1 MQALVSIKRAQLP
14 TIAVTG
20 LFVLFVVMLPRYTD
34 TAKTW
39 FVLLILSATVYSVCH
54 LRQFRQTSPL
64 ERAIF
69 CVLLAN
75 FLWIAF
81 CYYANGQPER
91 GDAFLWSRHFYL
103 LFLIPL
109 FIMLRDIRINDS
121 VLVLSMFAS
130 VTLSA
135 GDIAVDLLQGI
146 NHREQGM
153 NPNAFGPVQLCL
165 SGMLYFYFTC
175 LAPGKLRRIAL
186 AGCIIGLATIILSLS
201 KTTLITL
208 AFLSVFFVIYL
219 AHTISAWKKTIVVGV
234 ILILI
239 ASSYSIPMVQK
250 RIDGVSKNI
259 EAYLASDNFRDKAR
273 VGSFGTRMEL
283 WQTGWQIFL
292 ENPMTGVGV
301 GGFQVMARENWKRY
315 EVNRVVRKYKYVHNQ
330 YIAALATRGIPGLI
344 LFLLVLALP
353 LYLAMSHK
361 AADAETEAAR
371 LSLMLICMVYLV
383 GCLGEDHFEGKSAT
397 MLVSVFVAL
406 LLARLSSSKQV
417 QVSAKDASP

>member
-1 MQALVSIKRAQLP
+1 MPAPVSINRAHLP
-14 TIAVTG
+14 AIALG
-20 LFVLFVVMLPRYTD
+20 SLFALFIVMLPRYTD

-39 FVLLILSATVYSVCH
+39 FVLLILAATVYSIRH
-54 LRQFRQTSPL
+54 LRRFRQTSPL

-91 GDAFLWSRHFYL
+91 GDAFLWGRHFYL

-109 FIMLRDIRINDS
+109 FILLRDIRINDS
-121 VLVLSMFAS
+121 LLVLAMFAS
-130 VTLSA
+130 VAVSA
-135 GDIAVDLLQGI
+135 ADIAVDLLQGI
-146 NHREQGM
+146 DHRQQGM
-153 NPNAFGPVQLCL
+153 NPNAFGPVQLFL
-165 SGMLYFYFTC
+165 TGSLYFYFDC
-175 LAPGKLRRIAL
+175 LAPGRLRRIAL
-186 AGCIIGLATIILSLS
+186 AGCIIGLATVVLSLS
-201 KTTLITL
+201 KNTLVTL
-208 AFLSVFFVIYL
+208 AFVSVFFVIYL
-219 AHTISAWKKTIVVGV
+219 AHQVSPWKKTIVVGV
-234 ILILI
+234 ILALI
-239 ASSYSIPMVQK
+239 ASSYSLPMVKQ
-250 RIDGVSKNI
+250 RIDRVANNV

-315 EVNRVVRKYKYVHNQ
+315 QVNRIVRKYKYVHNQ

-353 LYLAMSHK
+353 LYLAMTHK
-361 AADAETEAAR
+361 AADRETEAAR
-371 LSLMLICMVYLV
+371 LSLMLICMIYLV

-397 MLVSVFVAL
+397 MMVSVFVAL
-406 LLARLSSSKQV
+406 LMARLSAAKQAPARDV
-417 QVSAKDASP
+417 AS